1 MLARLIA
8 ALVCL
13 LALGAVS
20 GASRAAAQACA
31 NVGCSGHG
39 ACLEEDGEAMCFCEE
54 GYAAVSA
61 TCEAAEAQP
70 SRTRSSAV
78 GGVIVHLATA
88 EAGRELETVGKS
100 LIGDPG
106 RLSQYVRAGGL
117 WCSDF
122 VSWVYRAAGVPF
134 TGGTQGGWLL
144 GNNVMIRGWFQ
155 RRGLWV
161 QRGTPEY
168 ESFTPRPG
176 DYVRLHGNRWG
187 HSAIVR
193 YVIGTTLYLVEGNAG
208 HRVRLTSYRNFRG
221 RERIDGFGILTLP
234 EPRRAHLVRTA
245 VEALGNP

>member
-1 MLARLIA
+1 
-8 ALVCL
+8 
-13 LALGAVS
+13 
-20 GASRAAAQACA
+20 
-31 NVGCSGHG
+31 
-39 ACLEEDGEAMCFCEE
+39 MCFCEE
-54 GYAAVSA
+54 GYAAEGQICVA
-61 TCEAAEAQP
+61 TEAPP

-100 LIGDPG
+100 LVGEPG
-106 RLSQYVRAGGL
+106 RLSRYVRSGGL

-134 TGGTQGGWLL
+134 TGGAEGGWML

-161 QRGTPEY
+161 QHGSPEF
-168 ESFTPRPG
+168 ETFTPRPG
-176 DYVRLHGNRWG
+176 DYVRLRGNRWG

-193 YVIGTTLYLVEGNAG
+193 YVVGNTLYLVEGNAG
-208 HRVRLTSYRNFRG
+208 HRVRLTRYRDFRG

-234 EPRRAHLVRTA
+234 EARRAHLVRAA
-245 VEALGNP
+245 VEALDTRARP